1 MLGSISP
8 IGFVLA
14 IIASMAIGAV
24 WYTVLSGPWI
34 KANGFDESEI
44 AKAQSGGGARIYA
57 TAALSH
63 AIMALVLTA
72 LLYHMQAYS
81 LAGGL
86 TVALLCWL
94 GFVITTM
101 SVNHRFQMKP
111 WSLTI
116 IDAGHFLMVLLA
128 QGALLGAFGGTA

>member
-1 MLGSISP
+1 MLGGISP
-8 IGFVLA
+8 IGFILA
-14 IIASMAIGAV
+14 IIASMVIGAV

-44 AKAQSGGGARIYA
+44 AKAQSGGGASIYG

-63 AIMALVLTA
+63 AIMALVLSA
-72 LLYHMQAYS
+72 LLYQTQANS

-86 TVALLCWL
+86 TLAFLCWL

-116 IDAGHFLMVLLA
+116 IDAGHFLLVLLA
-128 QGALLGAFGGTA
+128 QGALLGAFSGAA

>member
-1 MLGSISP
+1 MLASISP
-8 IGFVLA
+8 IGFILA
-14 IIASMAIGAV
+14 IIASLAIGAV
-24 WYTVLSGPWI
+24 WYTDLSGPWI
-34 KANGFDESEI
+34 RANGFDENKI
-44 AKAQSGGGARIYA
+44 AKAQSGGDFSIYG

-63 AIMALVLTA
+63 AVTALVLSA
-72 LLYHMQAYS
+72 LLYQTQAYS

-86 TVALLCWL
+86 TLALLCWL

-116 IDAGHFLMVLLA
+116 IDAGHFLLVLLA
-128 QGALLGAFGGTA
+128 QGALLGAFGGAA